1 MASLQSIKGR
11 MKSIDSTKQITNAMN
26 LVATAKLTKS
36 RAKVRQTRPF
46 FQTVQETIHSIMCQT
61 KGISHPFVI
70 SNKVDHATF
79 IVLASDLGLCGGY
92 NANVCKLALQ
102 EMQLKDNKSLVTIGK
117 KAREFFKARHFEI
130 SEEIIGISE
139 NPNYIHAVEIAQ
151 NAIEDYKKGKTGA
164 VYFVYTSFES
174 VIVHEPKIV
183 QLLPL
188 NPEEFSLESKGQCS
202 LMNYDPSP
210 EAVLDYVIPKYITSV
225 IYGGMVESA
234 ASEQGARQ
242 AAMSAATDNAE
253 EMIEDLSIQYNRA
266 RQDAI
271 TQELSEIVG
280 GAEAL
285 K

>member
-36 RAKVRQTRPF
+36 RVKVAQTRPF
-46 FQTVQETIHSIMCQT
+46 FSTVQETIHSIMSYT
-61 KGISHPFVI
+61 KGVSHPYLTN
-70 SNKVDHATF
+70 NKVDHATF

-102 EMQLKDNKSLVTIGK
+102 QIQQKSNYSVITIGK
-117 KAREFFKARHFEI
+117 KTREYFKARHIDIAQEI
-130 SEEIIGISE
+130 VGISE
-139 NPNYIHAVEIAQ
+139 NPTYIHAVEIAQ
-151 NAIEDYKKGKTGA
+151 NAIEDYKNGKTGA

-174 VIVHEPKIV
+174 VIVHEPKMV

-188 NPEEFSLESKGQCS
+188 DPEEFGLEVKGQGA

-234 ASEQGARQ
+234 ASEQGARK
-242 AAMSAATDNAE
+242 AAMSAATENAE
-253 EMIEDLSIQYNRA
+253 EMIEDLGIAYNRA
-266 RQDAI
+266 RQGEI

>member
-1 MASLQSIKGR
+1 MASLQGIKGR

-26 LVATAKLTKS
+26 LVATAKLSKS
-36 RAKVRQTRPF
+36 RVRVTQTRPF
-46 FQTVQETIHSIMCQT
+46 FNTVQETIHSIISHT
-61 KGISHPFVI
+61 KGVSHPFLI
-70 SNKVDHATF
+70 SNKVDHATY
-79 IVLASDLGLCGGY
+79 IVVASDLGLCGGY
-92 NANVCKLALQ
+92 NANVCKLGLEQ
-102 EMQLKDNKSLVTIGK
+102 MQLKDNTSLITIGK
-117 KAREFFKARHFEI
+117 KAREYFKARNVDI
-130 SEEIIGISE
+130 AEEIIGISE
-139 NPNYIHAVEIAQ
+139 SPTYIHAVEIAN
-151 NAIEDYKKGKTGA
+151 NAIEAYKKGETGA

-174 VIVHEPKIV
+174 VIAHEPKVV

-188 NPEEFSLESKGQCS
+188 NPEEFKLDVKGQGS

-234 ASEQGARQ
+234 ASEQGARMT
-242 AAMSAATDNAE
+242 AMSAATENAE
-253 EMIEDLSIQYNRA
+253 EMMDDLTVEYNRA
-266 RQDAI
+266 RQGAI